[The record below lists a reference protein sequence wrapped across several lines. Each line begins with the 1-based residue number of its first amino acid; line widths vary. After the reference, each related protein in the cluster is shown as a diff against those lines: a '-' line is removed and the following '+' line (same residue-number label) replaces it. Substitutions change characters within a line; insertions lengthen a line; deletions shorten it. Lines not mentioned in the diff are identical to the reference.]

1 MYSNKVTS
9 SMFGV
14 DVNEFKDDPIMGRGR
29 YRQTGQKIG
38 EMELSAYLSRNAKD
52 FLDSARGDTAA
63 EDNQRFLNHLLGL
76 GLTVTDSKGY
86 NQGGSSLKSRLGDMK
101 VKFRL
106 KNQK

>member
-1 MYSNKVTS
+1 
-9 SMFGV
+9 MFNSFGG
-14 DVNEFKDDPIMGRGR
+14 DINEWRDSPIMSRGK
-29 YRQTGQKIG
+29 YRVTGQKIG
-38 EMELSAYLSRNAKD
+38 EMELSALLARGATEFIS
-52 FLDSARGDTAA
+52 SARGETAQ

-86 NQGGSSLKSRLGDMK
+86 NQGGSSLKNRLGDMK

>member
-1 MYSNKVTS
+1 
-9 SMFGV
+9 MFGV
-14 DVNEFKDDPIMGRGR
+14 DVNEFKNDPIMGRGR